1 MAKISLNVTH
11 ELKIVNQAS
20 CEFMVSQL
28 QKYTDVI
35 LVVRD
40 GYEVI
45 LVRSAEDLPRDLK
58 FDMIKYNE
66 ECRTT
71 EFHYRDQD
79 EDELWVF
86 FHPHVHQWLQ
96 NNRHGPLKIG
106 WIVRGDASRLDHE
119 SKARASSSVK
129 VKLSD
134 GRLRNEDKTRR
145 MSEDYDQRMAHKP
158 SDDLR
163 IKAERKSSESD
174 DDPYLSPISV
184 RPHGDDDDSESD
196 ENSFTGL
203 TLDVYESVDPEI
215 PVREYVATRRRT
227 PLIGHEP

>member
-45 LVRSAEDLPRDLK
+45 LVRSADDLPRDLK

-79 EDELWVF
+79 DDELWVF

-119 SKARASSSVK
+119 SKARPSSSVK

-134 GRLRNEDKTRR
+134 EARR
-145 MSEDYDQRMAHKP
+145 M

-163 IKAERKSSESD
+163 IKAERKSSDSD
-174 DDPYLSPISV
+174 EDPYLSPISV
-184 RPHGDDDDSESD
+184 RPHGGDDDSESD